1 MFEKTGI
8 REAIRIVAR
17 HSNIS
22 RPGTGGLFKSY
33 GLFAGSREWK
43 TFLDVALLTLGTGFV
58 LAGIIFF
65 FAYNWQDLPKGVKI
79 GLIEVLVIACGCYA
93 VFSRSRPFVRN
104 MVLTAAAILTGALFA
119 VYGQIYQTGADA
131 YDFFFGWAAAMLLWA
146 MVAAFPALWLLLLL
160 LLNLTLWFY
169 TQQVAS
175 DWATSTVWNALFLLN
190 GIPLVLLEW
199 LLMKNRLPPHSGWM
213 LRTVAIAAALIL
225 TAGIVFSI
233 FDSSESGVPGAILA
247 LIFFPLG
254 IWSSVANRNL
264 FYLALVPLC
273 IIIIISSLIGNSFN
287 DWGAM
292 LLLNS
297 IFIIGSITALS
308 FQLIRLNRE
317 WHGSK

>member
-17 HSNIS
+17 HSNMS

-33 GLFAGSREWK
+33 DLFAGLREWK
-43 TFLDVALLTLGTGFV
+43 SFLDVALLTLGTGFMM
-58 LAGIIFF
+58 AGIIFF

-79 GLIEVLVIACGCYA
+79 GMLEAMVIACGCYA

-131 YDFFFGWAAAMLLWA
+131 YDFFFGWAAAILLWA
-146 MVAAFPALWLLLLL
+146 MVASFPALWLLLLL

-175 DWATSTVWNALFLLN
+175 DWSTSTIWNALFLLN
-190 GIPLVLLEW
+190 GIPLVLMEW
-199 LLMKNRLPPHSGWM
+199 LHARRRLPPHSGWM
-213 LRTVAIAAALIL
+213 LRTVAIAAAVIL
-225 TAGIVFSI
+225 TSGIVFSI
-233 FDSSESGVPGAILA
+233 FDSHDGGLIGWVLA

-254 IWSSVANRNL
+254 IWSSLANRNL

-273 IIIIISSLIGNSFN
+273 MIIIISSLIAKGFP
-287 DWGAM
+287 DGAAM

-297 IFIIGSITALS
+297 IFIIGSITGLS

-317 WHGSK
+317 WHGNK